1 MFTRKLVCFFIILLL
16 LVGHVPISEAATQ
29 KLPQVYGKFAT
40 VIDAK
45 TGKVVYSKQA
55 RGKWYPASMTKLVTA
70 MLLLDSVE
78 KGAVLTASPQAVKQD
93 VSNSIFLLKVGERM
107 SRDEALKALLVMSSN
122 DVATM
127 IAEHIAGTEVK
138 FSTLMNKKA
147 KEIGVRDTNFVTA
160 SGLHHPKHYTTTYDM
175 ALIAREVL
183 HHYPEIIKVMGL
195 KSTTVKTSTRTV
207 QLTNRAQFHKK
218 PNVIAG
224 KTGYTDAARNSLV
237 EIVEKDGVTLIGVV
251 MKSSREEQYKDL
263 AAMTNYSFHL
273 LENKTVVRA
282 R

>member
-1 MFTRKLVCFFIILLL
+1 MLIKRIVSSFLILLL
-16 LVGHVPISEAATQ
+16 LVGQASIGKATTP
-29 KLPQVYGKFAT
+29 KLPQIQGKFAT

-55 RGKWYPASMTKLVTA
+55 RAKWYPASMTKLVTA
-70 MLLLDSVE
+70 MLLLDEVE
-78 KGAVLTASPQAVKQD
+78 KGETLTASSQAVKQD
-93 VSNSIFLLKVGERM
+93 VSNSVFLLKVGERM
-107 SRDEALKALLVMSSN
+107 SREDALKALLVMSSN

-127 IAEHIAGTEVK
+127 IAEHIAGTEGK
-138 FSTLMNKKA
+138 FGKLMNKKA
-147 KEIGVRDTNFVTA
+147 KEIGVKDTNFVTA

-183 HHYPEIIKVMGL
+183 HHYPEVIKIMGL

-207 QLTNRAQFHKK
+207 NLTNKAQFHKK

-237 EIVEKDGVTLIGVV
+237 EIVQKDGVTLIGVV
-251 MKSSREEQYKDL
+251 MKSSKQEQYNDL
-263 AAMTNYSFHL
+263 AAMTDYSFKL
-273 LENKTVVRA
+273 LEQKIVVKA